1 MVVGLAEKDSA
12 GTAKGALGSQVAE
25 LNGVVRGGLTEKVTF
40 EQRPKE
46 GEGRREN
53 SICKSQE
60 GAGLTSV
67 SSSSRSGS
75 WERGGNGEKGRSV
88 LLGPGLG

>member
-40 EQRPKE
+40 EQKLE
-46 GEGRREN
+46 GG
-53 SICKSQE
+53 
-60 GAGLTSV
+60 
-67 SSSSRSGS
+67 
-75 WERGGNGEKGRSV
+75 RGGNHLEI
-88 LLGPGLG
+88 